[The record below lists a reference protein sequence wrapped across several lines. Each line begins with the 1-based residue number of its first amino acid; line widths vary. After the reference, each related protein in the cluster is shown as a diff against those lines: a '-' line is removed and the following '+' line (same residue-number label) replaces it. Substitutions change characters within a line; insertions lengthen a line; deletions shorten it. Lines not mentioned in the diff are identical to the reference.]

1 MFRENT
7 AGGIKVLDV
16 SVKTVLGGRYRVQG
30 TLGKGGMAVVY
41 RAEDAILGRVVAL
54 KTLRSQFAE
63 DPIFQQRFKQEAR
76 AMAYLD
82 HENIVRVYD
91 ISQDEQTPF
100 IVAEC
105 VSGDDLGRL
114 LNKERRLEESFT
126 REVAAQLLRAL
137 SYAHRRGVIHRDI
150 KPSNILIDV
159 TGAVK
164 VADFGIAR
172 LLENDEAGEP
182 GEIIGSARY
191 MSPEQLTGK
200 QTTQRSD
207 IYSVGILLYN
217 CLTGEPPFVGDL
229 KSLTRRQLRED
240 PRPPRELNQKISP
253 HMEAVILKALA
264 KDPAERYQSAGDMLE
279 DLQVRSTR
287 RRDPASAGSFLAG
300 RWRLVA
306 ATLALL
312 MLLAGGAMLAAGL
325 GYPLGSA
332 GASPTDPASQKPLRG
347 VDAVLEEPPPAAP
360 QDPQTAQKL
369 FAKLSGSG
377 TASSAAPPVTPPT
390 SDKTG
395 YVVVPNVRTYF
406 DYSAREILANSGFR
420 VRIVHSSRSGY
431 ANRGVTWK
439 TRPAIGTPAPPG
451 STVTV
456 YATPKLLYQP
466 KL

>member
-1 MFRENT
+1 
-7 AGGIKVLDV
+7 
-16 SVKTVLGGRYRVQG
+16 
-30 TLGKGGMAVVY
+30 MAVVY
-41 RAEDAILGRVVAL
+41 RAEDEVLGRTVAL
-54 KTLRSQFAE
+54 KTLRNQFA
-63 DPIFQQRFKQEAR
+63 DNPTFQRRFEQEAR

-91 ISQDEQTPF
+91 ISQDERTPF

-105 VSGDDLGRL
+105 VPGDDIGKL
-114 LNKERRLEESFT
+114 LDRERRLGESFT
-126 REVAAQLLRAL
+126 RDVATQLLGAL

-150 KPSNILIDV
+150 KPSNILIDED
-159 TGAVK
+159 GIVK

-172 LLENDEAGEP
+172 IVEDDEAGEP

-240 PRPPRELNQKISP
+240 PRPPRELNQRISP

-264 KDPAERYQSAGDMLE
+264 KDPEDRYPSAGAMLE
-279 DLQVRSTR
+279 DLRSGAKR
-287 RRDPASAGSFLAG
+287 SPARAGSLLAG
-300 RWRLVA
+300 HGRLVA

-312 MLLAGGAMLAAGL
+312 VLLVGGVSVAAGL
-325 GYPLGSA
+325 GYTPGSGEA
-332 GASPTDPASQKPLRG
+332 ASSASATQKPLKG
-347 VDAVLEEPPPAAP
+347 VNVVLEGKAPAAP
-360 QDPQTAQKL
+360 QAAQAAQTPQQV
-369 FAKLSGSG
+369 FAALSSG
-377 TASSAAPPVTPPT
+377 DASSPAATPGV
-390 SDKTG
+390 DKTG
-395 YVVVPNVRTYF
+395 YVQVPDVRTYF
-406 DYSAREILANSGFR
+406 DYSAREILTNRGFR
-420 VRIVHSSRSGY
+420 VKVVHTQRSGY
-431 ANRGVTWK
+431 ANRGVTWR
-439 TRPAIGTPAPPG
+439 TSPAIGTVAPPG
-451 STVTV
+451 STITV

>member
-1 MFRENT
+1 
-7 AGGIKVLDV
+7 
-16 SVKTVLGGRYRVQG
+16 
-30 TLGKGGMAVVY
+30 MAVVY

-63 DPIFQQRFKQEAR
+63 NPIFQQRFKQEAR

-91 ISQDEQTPF
+91 ISQDEETPF

-105 VSGDDLGRL
+105 VSGEDLGELLGREGRL
-114 LNKERRLEESFT
+114 DESST

-150 KPSNILIDV
+150 KPSNILVDV

-229 KSLTRRQLRED
+229 KTLTRRQLRED
-240 PRPPRELNQKISP
+240 PKPPRELNRKISA

-264 KDPAERYQSAGDMLE
+264 KDPADRYQSAGDMLE
-279 DLQVRSTR
+279 DLRESPKRGKQSY
-287 RRDPASAGSFLAG
+287 SGGLLAG

-312 MLLAGGAMLAAGL
+312 MALTGGILLAAGL
-325 GYPLGSA
+325 GHPSG
-332 GASPTDPASQKPLRG
+332 GTGTSPADSASQKPLKG
-347 VDAVLEEPPPAAP
+347 VEAVLAGQSPEAP
-360 QDPQTAQKL
+360 RDSQASQGSHSAQQL

-377 TASSAAPPVTPPT
+377 DGSAISAAPPAAPPT
-390 SDKTG
+390 TDKTG
-395 YVVVPNVRTYF
+395 YIVVPNVRAYF
-406 DYSAREILANSGFR
+406 DYSAREILTNRGFK
-420 VRIVHSSRSGY
+420 VKVVHSQRSGY
-431 ANRGVTWK
+431 ANRGVTWR
-439 TRPAIGTPAPPG
+439 TRPAIGSSAPPG
-451 STVTV
+451 STITV

>member
-1 MFRENT
+1 
-7 AGGIKVLDV
+7 
-16 SVKTVLGGRYRVQG
+16 
-30 TLGKGGMAVVY
+30 MAVVY

-63 DPIFQQRFKQEAR
+63 NPIFQQRFKQEAR

-105 VSGDDLGRL
+105 VSGEDLGEL
-114 LNKERRLEESFT
+114 LRKERRLEESFT
-126 REVAAQLLRAL
+126 REVVSQLLRAL

-229 KSLTRRQLRED
+229 KSLTRRQLQEA
-240 PRPPRELNQKISP
+240 PKPPRELNRKISP

-264 KDPAERYQSAGDMLE
+264 KDPADRYQSAGDMLE
-279 DLQVRSTR
+279 DLRESPKRGKQART
-287 RRDPASAGSFLAG
+287 GSLLVG
-300 RWRLVA
+300 RGRLVA

-312 MLLAGGAMLAAGL
+312 VFLAGGASLAAAL
-325 GYPLGSA
+325 GYPSGGNS
-332 GASPTDPASQKPLRG
+332 GASPSDPAVQKPLKG
-347 VDAVLEEPPPAAP
+347 VEAVLEEQPPEVP
-360 QDPQTAQKL
+360 QASQDSQDTQSAQQL
-369 FAKLSGSG
+369 FAELAGGGS
-377 TASSAAPPVTPPT
+377 ASPDTPASPSATPSTPG
-390 SDKTG
+390 KTG

-406 DYSAREILANSGFR
+406 DYSAREILTNRGFKVR
-420 VRIVHSSRSGY
+420 VVHSQRSGY
-431 ANRGVTWK
+431 ANRGVTWRTK
-439 TRPAIGTPAPPG
+439 PAIGASAPPG
-451 STVTV
+451 STITV